1 MQYRWFL
8 GFAMSRSGCGC
19 ISNYEIVWSCGALW
33 RLLLVTLLSLGEHVD
48 LLKVQG
54 GAEKKV
60 REGGR
65 GFPVAEV
72 AGVAARKATHAV

>member
-1 MQYRWFL
+1 
-8 GFAMSRSGCGC
+8 MSRSGCGC
-19 ISNYEIVWSCGALW
+19 IFNYEIVWSCGALW

-48 LLKVQG
+48 LLKEQG
-54 GAEKKV
+54 GAEKKLG
-60 REGGR
+60 REGAR